1 MKSTL
6 AVKHYHIIFTV
17 PHELNQIY
25 LWDRRLYCNILFRAA
40 SRTLHSFGYTHY
52 GCETGAVAVLH
63 IPLGGTGSG
72 GKTFLCIRICTALFR
87 QPVIPCRGN
96 GAISA
101 NMIIIVQ
108 MLKNGETVPRVA
120 LPKTSKTDLKSIKGG
135 CRPSGM

>member
-6 AVKHYHIIFTV
+6 AVKHYHSIFTV

-72 GKTFLCIRICTALFR
+72 AKPFSASAFALHCSGSRLFL
-87 QPVIPCRGN
+87 V
-96 GAISA
+96 
-101 NMIIIVQ
+101 
-108 MLKNGETVPRVA
+108 GEMAPY
-120 LPKTSKTDLKSIKGG
+120 
-135 CRPSGM
+135 RPI

>member
-72 GKTFLCIRICTALFR
+72 GRTFLCIRIYTALFR
-87 QPVIPCRGN
+87 QPVIPCREN

-101 NMIIIVQ
+101 NMIIICI
-108 MLKNGETVPRVA
+108 RC
-120 LPKTSKTDLKSIKGG
+120 TS
-135 CRPSGM
+135 